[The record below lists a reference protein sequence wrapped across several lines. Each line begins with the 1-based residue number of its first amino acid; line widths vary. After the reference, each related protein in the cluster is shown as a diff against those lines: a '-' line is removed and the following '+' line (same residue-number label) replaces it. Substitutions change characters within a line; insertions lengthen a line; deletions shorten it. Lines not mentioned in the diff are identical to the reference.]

1 MGLLGRKPQGY
12 GEQMWHTCIAVGDI
26 KIKSVSLQQK
36 LNIKYRNKMKRMNI
50 LKWIALP
57 VSLVAI
63 VGCGGNKTEYTINGT
78 LSDEAFEGANVFMI
92 NVENQAE
99 KLDSAVVTNGT
110 FTFNGQLESPVIANI
125 IALTTGNNHKM
136 VECVVE
142 NGTIAVDM
150 DNSKVSG
157 TPQNEA
163 LMQIANTVKDYK
175 AYLRELYKEYLA
187 APTEEERK
195 AVEAIYDSVVTIYQ
209 AKEIAAL
216 EKAYNENSD
225 KVLGAYAFY
234 QLVKSKRDVG
244 SISSVQVDSIL
255 ATAAPVVKNFSL
267 TTKVLDGMRNLEK
280 TSVGKTYTDL
290 DLLEGE
296 AMTATK
302 LSQHIDGKVA
312 LIDFWASWCGPCRAE
327 IPNIAEMHKKYA
339 DKGVVVIGLNVWDK
353 PEAQRK
359 TIETMNMTWLQLADT
374 TKVATDTYG
383 VNGIPQIMLIGK
395 DGTILA
401 RDLRGEAIEA
411 AIIDALK

>member
-1 MGLLGRKPQGY
+1 
-12 GEQMWHTCIAVGDI
+12 
-26 KIKSVSLQQK
+26 
-36 LNIKYRNKMKRMNI
+36 MKRMN
-50 LKWIALP
+50 LLRLIALP
-57 VSLVAI
+57 VLLVAI

-78 LSDEAFEGANVFMI
+78 LSDEAFEGANVYMFD
-92 NVENQAE
+92 VENQTV
-99 KLDSAVVTNGT
+99 KLDSTVVANGA
-110 FTFNGQLESPVIANI
+110 FAFSGELETPIVATIV
-125 IALTTGNNHKM
+125 ALTVDNKHKM
-136 VECVVE
+136 MECVLE
-142 NGTIAVDM
+142 NGNIAVDM
-150 DNSKVSG
+150 DSSKVSG

-195 AVEAIYDSVVTIYQ
+195 LVEAKYDSVLEIYT
-209 AKEIAAL
+209 AKELAAL

-225 KVLGAYAFY
+225 NVLGAYAFY

-267 TTKVLDGMRNLEK
+267 TTKVLDGLRKFEK
-280 TSVGKTYTDL
+280 TSVGKPYTDL

-302 LSQHIDGKVA
+302 LSQHIAGKVA
-312 LIDFWASWCGPCRAE
+312 LIDFWASWCGPCREE

-353 PEAQRK
+353 PEAQQK
-359 TIETMNMTWLQLADT
+359 AIETMNMTWLQLADT

-411 AIIDALK
+411 AIVEALK

>member
-1 MGLLGRKPQGY
+1 
-12 GEQMWHTCIAVGDI
+12 
-26 KIKSVSLQQK
+26 
-36 LNIKYRNKMKRMNI
+36 MKRMN
-50 LKWIALP
+50 LLRLIALP
-57 VSLVAI
+57 VLLVAI
-63 VGCGGNKTEYTINGT
+63 VGCGGNKNKYTINGT
-78 LSDEAFEGANVFMI
+78 LADEAFEGANVYMFD
-92 NVENQAE
+92 VENQNV
-99 KLDSAVVTNGT
+99 KLDSTVVANGA
-110 FTFNGQLESPVIANI
+110 FAFSGELETPIVATIV
-125 IALTTGNNHKM
+125 ALTVDNKHKM
-136 VECVVE
+136 MECVLE
-142 NGTIAVDM
+142 NGTIVVDL
-150 DNSKVSG
+150 DENKLSG

-163 LMQIANTVKDYK
+163 FANMMNVGTDET
-175 AYLRELYKEYLA
+175 ALLQALYKEYLA
-187 APTEEERK
+187 APTEEGRK
-195 AVEAIYDSVVTIYQ
+195 AVEATYDSVLTIYQ

-225 KVLGAYAFY
+225 KVLGAYALY
-234 QLVKSKRDVG
+234 QIISNRRDAG
-244 SISSVQVDSIL
+244 SINSTQVDSIL

-267 TTKVLDGMRNLEK
+267 TTKVLEGLRKLEK
-280 TSVGKTYTDL
+280 TSVGKPYTDL

-353 PEAQRK
+353 PDAQRK

-383 VNGIPQIMLIGK
+383 VDGIPQIMLIGK

-411 AIIDALK
+411 AIVEALK

>member
-1 MGLLGRKPQGY
+1 
-12 GEQMWHTCIAVGDI
+12 
-26 KIKSVSLQQK
+26 
-36 LNIKYRNKMKRMNI
+36 MKRMNI
-50 LKWIALP
+50 LKWIVLP

-78 LSDEAFEGANVFMI
+78 LADEAFEGANVFMV

-110 FTFNGQLESPVIANI
+110 FTFNGQLESPVMANI
-125 IALTTGNNHKM
+125 IALTTGNNHKR

-175 AYLRELYKEYLA
+175 AYLRDLYKEYLA
-187 APTEEERK
+187 APSEEERK
-195 AVEAIYDSVVTIYQ
+195 LVEAKYDSVLEIYT
-209 AKEIAAL
+209 AKELAAL

-234 QLVKSKRDVG
+234 QLIKSQRDAG
-244 SISSVQVDSIL
+244 TITSVQVDSLL

-302 LSQHIDGKVA
+302 LSQHIAGKVA

-353 PEAQRK
+353 PDAQRK

-411 AIIDALK
+411 AIVEALK

>member
-1 MGLLGRKPQGY
+1 MK
-12 GEQMWHTCIAVGDI
+12 
-26 KIKSVSLQQK
+26 
-36 LNIKYRNKMKRMNI
+36 KMNL

-110 FTFNGQLESPVIANI
+110 FTFNGQLESHVIANI

-150 DNSKVSG
+150 DNSKVLG

-163 LMQIANTVKDYK
+163 LMQIANTVKDYE

-327 IPNIAEMHKKYA
+327 IPNIAEMHKRYA
-339 DKGVVVIGLNVWDK
+339 DKGVVVVGLNVWDK